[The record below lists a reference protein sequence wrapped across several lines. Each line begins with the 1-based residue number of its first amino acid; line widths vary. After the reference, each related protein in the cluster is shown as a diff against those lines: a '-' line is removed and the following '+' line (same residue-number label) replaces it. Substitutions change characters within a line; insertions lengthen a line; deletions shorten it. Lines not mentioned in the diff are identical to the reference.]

1 MIVWLFL
8 PGSQRRAFPVENEL
22 CVSCRRLE
30 IWPRAQRSAFEHEM
44 WIVDWTE
51 DERPGA
57 RCLQLSPDAGRCA
70 ARGSSALCSHGC
82 LNMLEPAGTATATGT
97 TPLRSGR
104 VPGVVYEVW
113 CDMDLTRATIYL
125 SAVGPAVAGW
135 SGLDILIE
143 SGSTI
148 SSK

>member
-22 CVSCRRLE
+22 CVSCRRLKT
-30 IWPRAQRSAFEHEM
+30 WPRAQRSAAFEHEM
-44 WIVDWTE
+44 WILDWPE

-82 LNMLEPAGTATATGT
+82 LNMLEPAGHRHRNHSS
-97 TPLRSGR
+97 PLR
-104 VPGVVYEVW
+104 PGIVYEVW

-125 SAVGPAVAGW
+125 SAVGPAVGA
-135 SGLDILIE
+135 GLDW
-143 SGSTI
+143 TY
-148 SSK
+148 

>member
-104 VPGVVYEVW
+104 VLCMRCGVTWISPEPPFTCPQSAQRWPAGLVW
-113 CDMDLTRATIYL
+113 TY
-125 SAVGPAVAGW
+125 
-135 SGLDILIE
+135 
-143 SGSTI
+143 
-148 SSK
+148 

>member
-1 MIVWLFL
+1 M
-8 PGSQRRAFPVENEL
+8 
-22 CVSCRRLE
+22 
-30 IWPRAQRSAFEHEM
+30 PRAQRSAFEHEM

-82 LNMLEPAGTATATGT
+82 LNMLEPAGTCHRHRNHSS
-97 TPLRSGR
+97 PLR
-104 VPGVVYEVW
+104 PGVVYEVW

>member
-44 WIVDWTE
+44 CIVDWTE

-57 RCLQLSPDAGRCA
+57 RCLQLSPDAGRYA

-82 LNMLEPAGTATATGT
+82 LNMLEPAGTATGT
-97 TPLRSGR
+97 SSPLRPSI
-104 VPGVVYEVW
+104 VYEVW